1 MGNRSSIFAEKKLW
15 NVKRIKIMKNVLKKC
30 LKKVVVIF
38 IYTIVFVP
46 NFIIGFIQG
55 FKGKVTNRPA

>member
-1 MGNRSSIFAEKKLW
+1 
-15 NVKRIKIMKNVLKKC
+15 MKNVLSKC
-30 LKKVVVIF
+30 FKRVVIIL
-38 IYTIVFVP
+38 IYSIVFVP